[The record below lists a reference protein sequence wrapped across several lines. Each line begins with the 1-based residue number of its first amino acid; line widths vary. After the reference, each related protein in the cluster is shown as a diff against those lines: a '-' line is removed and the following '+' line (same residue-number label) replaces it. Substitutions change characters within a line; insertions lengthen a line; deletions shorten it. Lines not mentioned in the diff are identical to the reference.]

1 MNNHFN
7 DMCIVAYENG
17 CVVDLDFVLGELA
30 FYELIDSRV
39 EVDPRETKKM
49 VKKIRKELTKGG
61 K

>member
-1 MNNHFN
+1 
-7 DMCIVAYENG
+7 MCIVAYENG